1 MFLGGGPRQ
10 MRATLDQVI
19 HVDIRPFVAD
29 DLAQLQKSL
38 PPEHPEA
45 HARRLADQR
54 TGRITYL
61 VAWLDG
67 RAIGHVVVRWSGAT
81 NPELIWKLGRQG
93 CHPYVEALLVHPS
106 YRSQTV
112 GTQLLEAA
120 ERLACDRGHR
130 RIGLAV
136 SVDNIR
142 AWALYD
148 RLGYGEAGVG
158 DFANHW
164 SYVDESGGEVT
175 ATETCCYLVK
185 PLDATTEASGHS
197 G

>member
-1 MFLGGGPRQ
+1 
-10 MRATLDQVI
+10 
-19 HVDIRPFVAD
+19 
-29 DLAQLQKSL
+29 
-38 PPEHPEA
+38 
-45 HARRLADQR
+45 
-54 TGRITYL
+54 
-61 VAWLDG
+61 
-67 RAIGHVVVRWSGAT
+67 VVRWGGAT
-81 NPELIWKLGRQG
+81 NPELIWRLGRQD

-120 ERLACDRGHR
+120 ERLVRERGHR

-136 SVDNIR
+136 AVENIR

-148 RLGYGEAGVG
+148 RRGYREADIG

-175 ATETCCYLVK
+175 ATETCSYLVK
-185 PLDATTEASGHS
+185 QLDGAVWSPD
-197 G
+197 